1 MDNTCFGNVKG
12 LRGPLETI
20 NDVLGYYHLANKPV
34 LYSYWRSSCSWRV
47 RIALNLKEIPYDIK
61 PVSLIKGGGEQ
72 HCNEYRDINP
82 MEQVPAL
89 HIDGHTLVESGKP
102 PPDHPTEIRTS
113 ISPSSAVELN
123 TTSAL
128 ANYATEPNVLSRLF
142 GPLSC
147 HGCLPIILSRLLAQ
161 CPVTVAWPNVL
172 SRLFAQCPV
181 TVAWP
186 NVLSQL
192 YVLSR
197 LFGILSIMHYL
208 EETRP
213 ARPLMP
219 QDVHKRAKV
228 REVCEVIAS
237 GIQPLQN
244 LIVLIYV
251 GEEKKK
257 EWAQHWITR
266 GFRAVEKLLSSCAG
280 KFCVGDEMSLA
291 DCCLVPQVFNARRF
305 HVDLRP
311 FPIILRIDRE
321 LENHP
326 AFRAAHPSNQPD
338 CPPEATNQLS
348 LGLLSPHSL
357 QPAVPWPPL
366 SSLPPAS
373 CPLASSLLT
382 PSSRLSLGLLYLH
395 SLQPAVPWPPPFSS
409 HDRTTYHILI
419 YLDRFDWSKY
429 STLSSLDSRSRTQV
443 CHLKD
448 IFVNNNSNSAP
459 RGDGVSVEM
468 RNYSGCIE
476 WGRRVW
482 ENGDT
487 DSTVRQLNEVVWD
500 VRKRE
505 MVITTRKK
513 QKRKQGEKEK

>member
-20 NDVLGYYHLANKPV
+20 NDVLGYYHLANKLLLPV
-34 LYSYWRSSCSWRV
+34 KDPLGSSPLLLVPSPALHNVLSTV
-47 RIALNLKEIPYDIK
+47 RLSLSASAVLLLAQFLFVATLNLKEIPYDIK

-89 HIDGHTLVESGKP
+89 HIDGHTLVES
-102 PPDHPTEIRTS
+102 
-113 ISPSSAVELN
+113 
-123 TTSAL
+123 
-128 ANYATEPNVLSRLF
+128 LSV
-142 GPLSC
+142 PMSC
-147 HGCLPIILSRLLAQ
+147 HGCWPNVLSRLLAQ
-161 CPVTVAWPNVL
+161 CPVTVVGPMSCHGCMSCHGTL
-172 SRLFAQCPV
+172 SC
-181 TVAWP
+181 
-186 NVLSQL
+186 SQ
-192 YVLSR
+192 
-197 LFGILSIMHYL
+197 LSIMHYL

-291 DCCLVPQVFNARRF
+291 DCCLVPQVFNARRMSRVVATLGMFRSCDYRMSHVVATLGMFRSCDYRMSRVVTTLWNVPVMF

-338 CPPEATNQLS
+338 CPPEAT
-348 LGLLSPHSL
+348 
-357 QPAVPWPPL
+357 
-366 SSLPPAS
+366 
-373 CPLASSLLT
+373 
-382 PSSRLSLGLLYLH
+382 
-395 SLQPAVPWPPPFSS
+395 
-409 HDRTTYHILI
+409 
-419 YLDRFDWSKY
+419 K
-429 STLSSLDSRSRTQV
+429 
-443 CHLKD
+443 
-448 IFVNNNSNSAP
+448 
-459 RGDGVSVEM
+459 
-468 RNYSGCIE
+468 
-476 WGRRVW
+476 
-482 ENGDT
+482 
-487 DSTVRQLNEVVWD
+487 
-500 VRKRE
+500 
-505 MVITTRKK
+505 
-513 QKRKQGEKEK
+513 